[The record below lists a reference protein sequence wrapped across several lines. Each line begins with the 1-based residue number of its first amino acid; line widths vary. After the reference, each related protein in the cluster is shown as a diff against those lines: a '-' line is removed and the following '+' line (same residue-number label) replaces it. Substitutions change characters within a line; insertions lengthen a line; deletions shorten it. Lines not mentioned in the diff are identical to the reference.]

1 MDEFVEFSGKNVDE
15 AIARAC
21 EHFQTDRDQLEIEIV
36 TGGSSG
42 IFGLVGVKKAR
53 IKAKKRN
60 NLRDLE
66 LLIKDI
72 VANLIKP
79 MSHNPEI
86 LIDLQSEP
94 ILVTIIDQENS
105 GLIIGRD
112 GQTIAALQYV
122 ANRIIAKKWPGTSRI
137 QLDTGDYRQKQNER
151 LRKTAIYLAQ
161 QAKREGR
168 VMSTQPLSSYH
179 RRLIHLALQDD
190 NNIQTRSKGDGSLK
204 KVLIIPRRRRR
215 NTPFRSNRNTY
226 YYNNKK
232 ETNY

>member
-21 EHFQTDRDQLEIEIV
+21 EHFQTDRDQLEIEII

-60 NLRDLE
+60 NLRELE
-66 LLIKDI
+66 LLIEDI
-72 VANLIKP
+72 VTNLIRP
-79 MSHNPEI
+79 MSPNPEI

-94 ILVTIIDQENS
+94 ILVTIKDKENS

-161 QAKREGR
+161 QAKRAGR
-168 VMSTQPLSSYH
+168 IMSTQPLSSYH
-179 RRLIHLALQDD
+179 RRLIHLALQNDYEV
-190 NNIQTRSKGDGSLK
+190 QTKSTGEGSMK

-215 NTPFRSNRNTY
+215 NNPFRNNR
-226 YYNNKK
+226 
-232 ETNY
+232 ETHY